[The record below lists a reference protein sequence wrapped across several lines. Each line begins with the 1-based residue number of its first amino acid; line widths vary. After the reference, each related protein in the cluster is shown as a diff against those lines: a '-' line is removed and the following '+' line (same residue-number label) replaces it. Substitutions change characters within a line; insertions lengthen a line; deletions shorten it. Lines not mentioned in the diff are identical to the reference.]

1 MTQQFTPGIFPREV
15 KEALKKTLFI
25 ALHYVHNSILHN
37 QKVEITQ
44 MCIDKWMDKQ
54 NILYTYKVM

>member
-15 KEALKKTLFI
+15 KETLKKTLFI
-25 ALHYVHNSILHN
+25 ALHYVHNSILYN

-54 NILYTYKVM
+54 NIVYTYKVM